1 MKDVVVESKKSGM
14 EDPVCANAKSQ
25 KIAFGNQPPPLP
37 PQTWPTPRY
46 AALKPFMEPILRLE
60 LLDFFVR
67 ETGKGVVL
75 IDFCKKQNLVEEI
88 IRLRIW
94 ESAYWKEECFGLTAV
109 SLIDKAIKVTAI
121 GGVYDNAKP
130 TPFISLLLKLLQ
142 IQPEKEI
149 LVEYLL
155 VEEFKYTNR
164 SPFLRIDTD
173 ERLKSD
179 I

>member
-1 MKDVVVESKKSGM
+1 M
-14 EDPVCANAKSQ
+14 ANTTIRGAKA
-25 KIAFGNQPPPLP
+25 IHGANP
-37 PQTWPTPRY
+37 
-46 AALKPFMEPILRLE
+46 
-60 LLDFFVR
+60 
-67 ETGKGVVL
+67 
-75 IDFCKKQNLVEEI
+75 QNLVEEI